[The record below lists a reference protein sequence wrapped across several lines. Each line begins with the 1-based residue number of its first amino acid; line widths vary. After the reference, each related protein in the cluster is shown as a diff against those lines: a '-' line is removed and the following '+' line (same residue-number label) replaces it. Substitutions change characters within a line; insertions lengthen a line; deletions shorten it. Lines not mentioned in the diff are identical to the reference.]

1 MKKTWWKVPVY
12 YVLLGCVCYLL
23 EFQLL
28 VRFGLIT
35 TPDGAI
41 TPDNTSWLLIN
52 ASLFLL
58 GLLAAFFLFRRI
70 SRRDLLCSAGITVA
84 LNVVLGGLSLVNWE
98 INSFFW
104 WMFSFGWETVLTAW
118 DDFVEQ
124 LLTAG
129 GLNQILTAVILWL
142 LPLLFALF
150 GKKADAS

>member
-23 EFQLL
+23 ELQLL
-28 VRFGLIT
+28 ARFGLIT

-58 GLLAAFFLFRRI
+58 GLLVAFFLFRRI

-84 LNVVLGGLSLVNWE
+84 LNAVLGGLSLVNWE
-98 INSFFW
+98 VKSFFW
-104 WMFSFGWETVLTAW
+104 QISLGWGTVLTAW

-124 LLTAG
+124 LLISG
-129 GLNQILTAVILWL
+129 GLNRILTAVILWL
-142 LPLLFALF
+142 LPLLFVLF
-150 GKKADAS
+150 GRRQSTP